1 VTTEARAA
9 AQADGQ
15 PRFSPAVV
23 EEYRALLSRYPQ
35 RRAALMPTLWLA
47 QREFGWLSEPVLAYV
62 AELMEL
68 PLAWVTSTASFY
80 TMYWKEPKGR
90 WHLQLCRN
98 LPCQLRGAG
107 AIQCAIEERLGIR
120 DGQRTPDG
128 RFSFEEVECLA
139 SCGTAPVLQVNNAEY
154 HEGLDV
160 AAALGLLERL
170 AVE

>member
-1 VTTEARAA
+1 VTTEAA
-9 AQADGQ
+9 
-15 PRFSPAVV
+15 PVFSPAAL
-23 EEYRALLSRYPQ
+23 EEYRAILARYPQ

-47 QREFGWLSEPVLAYV
+47 QREFGWLSPGALDYV
-62 AELMEL
+62 AALMEL

-98 LPCQLRGAG
+98 LSCQLRGA
-107 AIQCAIEERLGIR
+107 AEIQRAIEGRLGIR
-120 DGQRTPDG
+120 DGQRTADG

-139 SCGTAPVLQVNNAEY
+139 SCGTAPVIQVNNAEY

-160 AAALGLLERL
+160 TAALGLIERL